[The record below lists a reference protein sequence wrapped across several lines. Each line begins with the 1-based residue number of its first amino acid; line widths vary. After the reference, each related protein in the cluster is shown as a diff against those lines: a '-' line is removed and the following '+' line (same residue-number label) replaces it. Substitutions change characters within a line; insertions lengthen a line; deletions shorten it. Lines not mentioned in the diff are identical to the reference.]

1 LSYNRGMLFL
11 WNTLFYDPLYNALVF
26 LISVIPWHDV
36 GFAVIIL
43 TLLVKLILFPL
54 SKKSIISQVKM
65 KKLEPELKKIKENF
79 KDKQEQAKRTMALY
93 KDNKINPFAGFFLIL
108 IQIPIIFALYF
119 VFFKG
124 LSFDENILYSF
135 IKVPTDINF
144 NFLGLI
150 DMHSKSLVLAILAGV
165 SQYFQTKLATQAFKP
180 DNQDKSFKNELMK
193 SMHIQMKYVLPV
205 FIGFVAYQISA
216 AVALYWVVSNL
227 FTIGQEIFVIKK
239 IRAKEL

>member
-1 LSYNRGMLFL
+1 MSFL
-11 WNTLFYDPLYNALVF
+11 WTTLFYNPLYNALVF
-26 LISVIPWHDV
+26 LTSIIPWHDV

-43 TLLVKLILFPL
+43 TVVVKIILFPL
-54 SKKSIISQVKM
+54 SKKSITGQIKL
-65 KKLEPELKKIKENF
+65 KKLEPELKKIKETF
-79 KDKQEQAKRTMALY
+79 KDKGEQAKRTMALY
-93 KDNKINPFAGFFLIL
+93 KENKINPFSGFFLIL
-108 IQIPIIFALYF
+108 VQIPIIFALYF

-135 IKVPTDINF
+135 VKVPSDINF

-150 DMHSKSLVLAILAGV
+150 DMNSKSLVLAVLAGV
-165 SQYFQTKLATQAFKP
+165 SQFFQTKISMQAFKP

-193 SMHIQMKYVLPV
+193 SMNLQMRYVLPV

-227 FTIGQEIFVIKK
+227 FTIGQELFVIKK
-239 IRAKEL
+239 LKKEL